1 MSTARNSY
9 VSGLAAIALVAAR
22 PVSAAPVGTAFTY
35 QGRLE
40 NPGGPDA
47 LNVISTAAY
56 VSLTTLKGA
65 TR

>member
-40 NPGGPDA
+40 NPGGPGA
-47 LNVISTAAY
+47 LSVVSTATC
-56 VSLTTLKGA
+56 VSVTTLKGV